1 MSSGIDQSSF
11 VYVDSKQ
18 DNAVKSPLS
27 LLIDFPRLAARA
39 AFTATGSE

>member
-18 DNAVKSPLS
+18 DNAVKSPLN